1 IDRDRSQQQE
11 LCSKL
16 QTENKDLLQSVRR
29 LEEENLDLRRDLQK
43 LQAFKIQQEETQAAR
58 LVEVN
63 TKQRLE
69 VETEMEQQRSALVQ
83 AEKALQVKERSHRHR
98 VRCLEEQVSL
108 LKTQLAQE
116 ISRRTLSSFK
126 PIFLSEHISPNQS
139 NLLQFGSPNADIEL
153 PEALSKADGSLPQD
167 IVLSGLYKPTAA
179 PSRYDP
185 YYYQVTGSIPAR
197 LDRSYGAS
205 RVFNRE
211 RESESSQRATHQP
224 SSIIP
229 RDGDSH
235 QTLTEGTESNGKSGL
250 RSGAGA
256 SNIIHSSTSRMS
268 TLFGDHGY
276 HESTPSER
284 LNRSISE
291 SLIRRHLER

>member
-1 IDRDRSQQQE
+1 MEKNNELMRKGNDWSSEKQDLEGEINRMHKEQMQLKKTIDRIDRDRIQQQE

-16 QTENKDLLQSVRR
+16 QTENKELLQSTRR

-43 LQAFKIQQEETQAAR
+43 LQAFKTQQEETQAAR

-69 VETEMEQQRSALVQ
+69 AENEMEQQRSALAQ
-83 AEKALQVKERSHRHR
+83 AEKALQIRERSHRHR
-98 VRCLEEQVSL
+98 VRCLEE
-108 LKTQLAQE
+108 
-116 ISRRTLSSFK
+116 
-126 PIFLSEHISPNQS
+126 
-139 NLLQFGSPNADIEL
+139 
-153 PEALSKADGSLPQD
+153 QD

-205 RVFNRE
+205 RIFNRE
-211 RESESSQRATHQP
+211 RESGSSQRATHNP

-235 QTLTEGTESNGKSGL
+235 QSLTEGTEGNGKSGL
-250 RSGAGA
+250 RSGACT

-268 TLFGDHGY
+268 ALFGEHGY